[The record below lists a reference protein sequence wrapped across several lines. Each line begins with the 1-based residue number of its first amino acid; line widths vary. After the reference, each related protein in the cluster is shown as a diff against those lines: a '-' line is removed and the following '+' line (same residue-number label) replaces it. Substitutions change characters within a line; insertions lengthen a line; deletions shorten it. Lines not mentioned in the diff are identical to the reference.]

1 MALSVQTVQFISQLG
16 LLTFVD
22 PSQGPKGPEGTV
34 AYKLVP
40 KNCWYG
46 GSPFPYEVSQELKHA
61 GFDIFVN
68 EGVEYWMVPDAT
80 STNLPGKL
88 SHYAQT
94 TSVHDIVNPPGGGV
108 NRAAETLAEDR
119 GGAEH
124 VVEAGAVSKYVKV
137 TDNWEAARVRANE
150 LNDRVKRQIGHE
162 E

>member
-1 MALSVQTVQFISQLG
+1 MALTPQTVQFITQLG

-22 PSQGPKGPEGTV
+22 PSQGPKGPHGTV

-40 KNCWYG
+40 KNCWYN
-46 GSPFPYEVSQELKHA
+46 SHPFPHEVSVELKA
-61 GFDIFVN
+61 EGFSTFTN
-68 EGVEYWMVPDAT
+68 EGVDYWMVPDTA

-94 TSVHDIVNPPGGGV
+94 TSVNDVINPPGGGV
-108 NRAAETLAEDR
+108 NRAAETLQEDR
-119 GGAEH
+119 GGADH

-137 TDNWEAARVRANE
+137 TDNWEAARQQANE

-162 E
+162 